1 MHCKEKHG
9 LLTKCEVKMADIG
22 QVLFFCMF
30 MDQDKVEVHKLA
42 KKEQGQISSH
52 LDQTSLVNKR
62 FIIWLS
68 GKFSCGMQQV
78 VPSGQDIFLAPVA
91 NHSMQFWFM
100 LPAQGASHIII
111 KNYSLKSR

>member
-1 MHCKEKHG
+1 
-9 LLTKCEVKMADIG
+9 MADIG